1 MIRKCRRVF
10 ALTIVTFG
18 LSACAAVLFVPGTAV
33 AGNRHCPSM
42 TAKGT
47 RFRVT
52 IKRGKEVKCSTADS
66 VLRTFLSGHGT
77 MHGPANGPAY
87 LQTWTV
93 PYGWTCGYGTGG
105 GACIRGGSSSQNAH
119 DWIEAQE
126 Q

>member
-1 MIRKCRRVF
+1 MATSGEKRWPRLGR
-10 ALTIVTFG
+10 TDGRTWG
-18 LSACAAVLFVPGTAV
+18 ETDG
-33 AGNRHCPSM
+33 HCPSM

-52 IKRGKEVKCSTADS
+52 IKRGNEVKCSTADS